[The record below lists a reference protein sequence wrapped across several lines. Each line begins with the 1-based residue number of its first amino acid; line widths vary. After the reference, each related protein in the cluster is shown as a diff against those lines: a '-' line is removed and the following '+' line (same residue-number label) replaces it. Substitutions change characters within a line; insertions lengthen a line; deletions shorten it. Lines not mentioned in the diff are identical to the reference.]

1 MSRFAD
7 DEEDF
12 KEEEEE
18 EEDDDDNVATL
29 AKKSKLRISSENV
42 RINEDDILADE
53 EEDDD
58 DSAVADSDA
67 EDSDASEPDDDDD
80 EASIEGPKANVGDA
94 KSALPRFAD
103 FDELSGDDED
113 SDDDDD
119 ENYLQKFDEQTKQ
132 NIVADYHP
140 EMQAHNYDEI
150 DALSHV
156 VRNDLGVI
164 IDPLHRTLP
173 FITKYEKARILGER
187 AKQINSGAKIFV
199 HVEPTVIDGYLIAL
213 KEFEEKKIPF
223 ILRRPLPNGGC
234 EYWRFS
240 DLEIL

>member
-18 EEDDDDNVATL
+18 EEEDDDNVATL

-53 EEDDD
+53 EEEDD
-58 DSAVADSDA
+58 DSAVAESDA
-67 EDSDASEPDDDDD
+67 EDSDASEPDDDD

-150 DALSHV
+150 DVLSHV